1 MTAVLTAA
9 ETENLRYHL
18 GFGNVSIGG
27 YPYTPDGYFE
37 LFTNV
42 IAQYLT
48 SGATTTSSTVV
59 SAAGIV
65 EITPASMAGISTYVR
80 LVIDVAPDEE
90 TVVVRA
96 ATATT
101 FSATFTKAH
110 AAPFAI
116 EVESGVTR
124 LRTLLTAADRALADA
139 FSGDTAATAGV
150 KKVDEIEF
158 FQALKGGT
166 TLLSMAGKLEQYR
179 RIVLA
184 IADLVR
190 VRPRWEV
197 EDYAMLRREVY

>member
-1 MTAVLTAA
+1 MTAVITVS
-9 ETENLRYHL
+9 ETEKLRYHL
-18 GFGNVSIGG
+18 GYGNVGIGG

-48 SGATTTSSTVV
+48 SGAVTTASVAIA
-59 SAAGIV
+59 AAGTFEV
-65 EITPASMAGISTYVR
+65 TPASMTSIATYVR
-80 LVIDVAPDEE
+80 LVIDVPPDEE

-96 ATATT
+96 ATVTT

-110 AAPFAI
+110 AAPFSV

-124 LRTLLTAADRALADA
+124 LRALLAAADRALADC
-139 FSGDTAATAGV
+139 FSGATASTAGL

-158 FQALKGGT
+158 YQALKGAAT
-166 TLLSMAGKLEQYR
+166 NLVLAGKLEQYK

-190 VRPRWEV
+190 VRPRWEY
-197 EDYAMLRREVY
+197 EESAMLRREVY